1 MCTKVAKHINGLSF
15 RKNLSLSKF
24 NISDDVLS
32 IGDAA
37 FSLCPLLKQVTIP
50 ASVEYIGVA
59 AFCASGLEEVV
70 FLGVPK
76 FLEPSI
82 FAHCEH
88 LKRVLVPI
96 GSKAMFDE
104 KLPSIKHLIK
114 EGSTAPVQEV
124 PILIEPVP
132 EEKCCRLNYNQ
143 RSFTWK
149 VGDNVLLSE
158 LFNYP
163 ISFFGDTSYL
173 FRRKGV
179 FVFMK
184 NCAASTIIRSKEYK
198 VPANTFYFNRKYQEK
213 YGDRTVR
220 IFLFVC
226 DDGRNASFFDE
237 VKFVRLDRN
246 SIIVTSNL

>member
-1 MCTKVAKHINGLSF
+1 MFIPSLKY
-15 RKNLSLSKF
+15 RKNLHLETVSILSGTKA
-24 NISDDVLS
+24 

-37 FSLCPLLKQVTIP
+37 FSLCPLLKQITIP
-50 ASVEYIGVA
+50 ASIEYIGVA
-59 AFCASGLEEVV
+59 AFCASGLEEVA

-96 GSKAMFDE
+96 GSKVMFDE
-104 KLPSIKHLIK
+104 KLPSIKHLIT
-114 EGSTAPVQEV
+114 EGSPATEQEAP
-124 PILIEPVP
+124 IHIEPVP

-198 VPANTFYFNRKYQEK
+198 VPANTFNFNRKYKEK
-213 YGDRTVR
+213 YGDRTAR

-226 DDGRNASFFDE
+226 DDGESATFFDE
-237 VKFVRLDRN
+237 VRCVRVDKN